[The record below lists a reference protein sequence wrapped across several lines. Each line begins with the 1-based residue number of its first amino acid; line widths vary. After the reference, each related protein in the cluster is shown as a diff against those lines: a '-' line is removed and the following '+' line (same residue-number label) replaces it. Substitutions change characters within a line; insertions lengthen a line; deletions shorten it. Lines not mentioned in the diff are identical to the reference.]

1 MDSIVQPLM
10 DFFKDNPYFSGF
22 YYFGLFL
29 LFITSTIFFFK
40 FGLYPIF
47 QGCVAIYN
55 FFKAVHVSMGKISFI
70 EKELRPNGGSTLKD
84 TINSIKKDI
93 NDHSKYI
100 LKIDEKHRILLNS
113 IGLGAKGI
121 GFFETNQNG
130 ECISLTPKYS
140 ELAGLAEEELL
151 GFNWILAI
159 HPDDKDQVLEE
170 WNSCTKM
177 KRVFRMRYR
186 YLNRKSGQIT
196 NIECTATPIR
206 VNDEIVGFLGSVER
220 VD

>member
-1 MDSIVQPLM
+1 MDGIIQPLL
-10 DFFKDNPYFSGF
+10 DFLKNNQYLYGF
-22 YYFGLFL
+22 YYVVIAVLIIPVL
-29 LFITSTIFFFK
+29 IFMYK
-40 FGLYPIF
+40 FGIYPMF
-47 QGCVAIYN
+47 LGCMAIYN
-55 FFKAVHVSMGKISFI
+55 FFKAAHISMSKISFI

-100 LKIDEKHRILLNS
+100 LKIDEKYRILLNS
-113 IGLGAKGI
+113 IGLGVKGI
-121 GFFETNQNG
+121 GFFETNSNG
-130 ECISLTPKYS
+130 ECVSLTPKYS

-159 HPDDKDQVLEE
+159 HPEDKDQVLEE

-186 YLNRKSGQIT
+186 YLNRKSGKIT
-196 NIECTATPIR
+196 NIECTATPIK
-206 VNDEIVGFLGSVER
+206 VQEEIVGFLGSVEN